1 MAWNKSSISPGASCP
16 SDCAIG
22 RILRPDW
29 NRRFNR
35 ADDADGGDANS
46 RLPEERAFRRP
57 DSQVPRVQGGSS
69 RKSGTAR
76 MTLRLPCAL
85 DRAQVGPERFGS
97 KGTNH
102 NSYRSIQLN
111 AGRREVSIRRLPEH
125 ARCWPR
131 AACCQTV
138 TGCWCTWH
146 RGPRRTRQGCRK
158 SFQDLRQRGLPDRLA
173 ARGSKGPEQGRGA
186 ISRRSAGTP
195 ASGGR
200 YSRWHPQRVE
210 RFQPLYKLRDNGPNS
225 ASRSPN
231 QAEGRNSSDYF
242 WSPACGALATIRQ
255 FFLVG
260 DFCPPN

>member
-1 MAWNKSSISPGASCP
+1 
-16 SDCAIG
+16 
-22 RILRPDW
+22 
-29 NRRFNR
+29 
-35 ADDADGGDANS
+35 
-46 RLPEERAFRRP
+46 
-57 DSQVPRVQGGSS
+57 
-69 RKSGTAR
+69 

-111 AGRREVSIRRLPEH
+111 AGRREVSIRRLRR
-125 ARCWPR
+125 ARGCWPR
-131 AACCQTV
+131 AACWQTV
-138 TGCWCTWH
+138 TGCWCCTWH

-173 ARGSKGPEQGRGA
+173 PRGSKGPEQGRFGA

-225 ASRSPN
+225 SLRI
-231 QAEGRNSSDYF
+231 AEPGRG
-242 WSPACGALATIRQ
+242 PAFKRLVLVACVWRACHYSAIFLNLA
-255 FFLVG
+255 V
-260 DFCPPN
+260 FCILLTNFTLTNYYPRWETKE

>member
-1 MAWNKSSISPGASCP
+1 MLTVVTQI
-16 SDCAIG
+16 
-22 RILRPDW
+22 
-29 NRRFNR
+29 
-35 ADDADGGDANS
+35 ADYTQEALSGDG
-46 RLPEERAFRRP
+46 
-57 DSQVPRVQGGSS
+57 SQVPRVQGGSS

-111 AGRREVSIRRLPEH
+111 AGRREVSIPRLRR
-125 ARCWPR
+125 ARRCWPR
-131 AACCQTV
+131 AACWQTV
-138 TGCWCTWH
+138 TGCWCCTWH

-158 SFQDLRQRGLPDRLA
+158 SFQDPRQRGLPDRLA

-225 ASRSPN
+225 ASGSPN
-231 QAEGRNSSDYF
+231 QAEARIQVTTFGRLRVAR
-242 WSPACGALATIRQ
+242 SPLFGN
-255 FFLVG
+255 FS
-260 DFCPPN
+260 